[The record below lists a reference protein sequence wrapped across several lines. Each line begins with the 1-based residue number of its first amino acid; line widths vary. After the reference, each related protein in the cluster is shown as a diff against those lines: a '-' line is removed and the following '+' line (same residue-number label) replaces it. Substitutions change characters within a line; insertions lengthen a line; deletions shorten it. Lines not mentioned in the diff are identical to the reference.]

1 MRPLLLILVC
11 ILGMY
16 LFKVFYINAKSETKA
31 SDTAATAAAENK
43 SSKLLVD
50 IYVAKEEDKSSAVS
64 ATGSIVPN
72 EVVEL
77 RSEASGRL
85 IQLNIKEGGYVQKG
99 QLIAKLNDEDLLA
112 QIKKLDYEEEFAQ
125 QAEARQKKLLDI
137 DAISKEEYEMSVNR
151 INTLGADKE
160 FLQVQL
166 EKTSLFAPFS
176 GRLGLKNISEGAYV
190 TPNTEI
196 VTLVQTNPA
205 KIDFN
210 VPEKYAQKIKV
221 GQKIY
226 FSIAAGDESD
236 RMEAQV
242 IAIDPQID
250 ENLRTLKVRAKAP
263 NPKGKLL
270 PGMFVQVDVSLGNEK
285 LIMVP
290 SESIIPILKGKKIF
304 VMENGVAKERVIKTG
319 MRTEDRVSVEEGL
332 VLGDSVVVSAL
343 MSVKEDLPVQVRNLI
358 P

>member
-1 MRPLLLILVC
+1 MRPLLLILIC
-11 ILGMY
+11 ILSLY
-16 LFKVFYINAKSETKA
+16 LLKVFYLDAETETKT
-31 SDTAATAAAENK
+31 SNTAATSSTKKKA
-43 SSKLLVD
+43 SKLLVD
-50 IYVAKEEDKSSAVS
+50 IYVAKEEDKNSSVF

-85 IQLNIKEGGYVQKG
+85 VQLNIKEGGYVKKG

-112 QIKKLDYEEEFAQ
+112 QIKKLDYEEEFARQ
-125 QAEARQKKLLDI
+125 TEVRQKKLLDI

-151 INTLGADKE
+151 INTLSADKE
-160 FLQVQL
+160 YLQVQL

-176 GRLGLKNISEGAYV
+176 GRLGLKNISEGAYI
-190 TPNTEI
+190 TPNVSI
-196 VTLVQTNPA
+196 VNLVQTNPA
-205 KIDFN
+205 KIDFS

-221 GQKIY
+221 GQKIN
-226 FSIAAGDESD
+226 FSIASEDEKE
-236 RMEAQV
+236 MMQAQV

-250 ENLRTLKVRAKAP
+250 ENLRTLKVRARAS

-270 PGMFVQVDVSLGNEK
+270 PGMFVQVEVNLGNEK

-304 VMENGVAKERVIKTG
+304 VMENGVAQERLIKTG
-319 MRTEDRVSVEEGL
+319 MRTESKVSVEDGL

-343 MSVKEDLPVQVRNLI
+343 MSVKENTPVMVRNLI